1 MKSNECIQRLSK
13 FLFWDAD
20 MSNAD
25 MDEYPAFFIQ
35 RVLEYGTIDD
45 WRLIRSYYGL
55 EKIVE
60 VCKTLRTLDPMSL
73 SYICTISQ
81 TNKED
86 YRCYHTMQSHPTLW
100 NS

>member
-1 MKSNECIQRLSK
+1 MKSNECIERLSK
-13 FLFWDAD
+13 FLFWDVD

-45 WRLIRSYYGL
+45 WRLICSYYGL

-60 VCKTLRTLDPMSL
+60 ICKTLRTLEPMSL
-73 SYICTISQ
+73 SYICAISQ

-86 YRCYHTMQSHPTLW
+86 YRCYYTMQSHPTLW